1 MAYYINILDTESH
14 IFTKTSVD
22 FLYLTFVSLCI
33 VFCREK
39 HRSKYVYSSTFI
51 KTRLK
56 HVFYA

>member
-1 MAYYINILDTESH
+1 MEPH
-14 IFTKTSVD
+14 IFIKTSVD

-39 HRSKYVYSSTFI
+39 HRSKYVYSSTFL